1 MNAQK
6 DIFTAFREGSEQLTV
21 QPSTRSWQKLEHRLD
36 EGKKRHGRVVAMRWL
51 TAIAATLVLF
61 VGVYFVNNLSKGP
74 GIALDTEPSP
84 SFLEDLVN
92 TGGCTPYCILLNARK
107 ELPDYY
113 ANPVRKY

>member
-21 QPSTRSWQKLEHRLD
+21 KPSNHSWQKLEHRLD

-51 TAIAATLVLF
+51 TAAAAMLVIIA
-61 VGVYFVNNLSKGP
+61 GVYFVNDLSKGP
-74 GIALDTEPSP
+74 GVAFDTEPSP

-92 TGGCTPYCILLNARK
+92 TGDCTPFCSLLKARK